1 MLPTNFTNDTD
12 LANNSASSD
21 DDNIQEFNQLM
32 ESTYQL
38 AKKLLPFM
46 AKKRIP
52 LTPYNY
58 RLFFDYF
65 LGENQALKEKLDE
78 ILRVN
83 PILTAQ
89 ISENLYHDFYDFVG
103 EKMDDLT
110 KVGQKMGRVSQDL
123 SNNLEK
129 TIDSTGHYR
138 QILNETATQISMVGA
153 EGQGLKD
160 ILDSLLQ
167 ETKYALNN
175 QSDLVDHMEST
186 NKIIAT
192 LTSELRDQTRLA
204 NMDELTQLYN
214 RRFLQYR
221 FSQLIAERGND
232 VNLSLC
238 LFDLDRFKT
247 INDSYGH
254 SIGDRVLI
262 LCAKIL
268 QTHASNGDTL
278 PCRYGGEEF
287 LVLCLGLNLTEAS
300 KIAESVRTQ
309 VEATQINYRGQAI
322 PVTISCG
329 VSQYRP
335 GEDLEAFV
343 DRADQA
349 LYRAKG
355 SGRNRVVLEDE
366 HPSES

>member
-1 MLPTNFTNDTD
+1 
-12 LANNSASSD
+12 
-21 DDNIQEFNQLM
+21 
-32 ESTYQL
+32 
-38 AKKLLPFM
+38 
-46 AKKRIP
+46 
-52 LTPYNY
+52 
-58 RLFFDYF
+58 
-65 LGENQALKEKLDE
+65 
-78 ILRVN
+78 
-83 PILTAQ
+83 
-89 ISENLYHDFYDFVG
+89 
-103 EKMDDLT
+103 
-110 KVGQKMGRVSQDL
+110 
-123 SNNLEK
+123 
-129 TIDSTGHYR
+129 
-138 QILNETATQISMVGA
+138 MVGA
-153 EGQGLKD
+153 EGHGLKA

-175 QSDLVDHMEST
+175 QSDLADHMEST

-214 RRFLQYR
+214 RRYLQYR
-221 FSQLIAERGND
+221 FSQLVAERGED
-232 VNLSLC
+232 VTLSLC

-254 SIGDRVLI
+254 AIGDRVLI

-268 QTHASNGDTL
+268 QNHAEDGENL

-287 LVLCLGLNLTEAS
+287 LVLCPDLDIREAS
-300 KIAESVRTQ
+300 KVAESVRSQ
-309 VEATQINYRGQAI
+309 VEVTQINYRGQAI
-322 PVTISCG
+322 PVTISGG

-335 GEDLEAFV
+335 GEDLVAFI

-366 HPSES
+366 HPPEA